1 MQIDLLFSN
10 QTNNFKLL
18 FSQLNFFP
26 ENMTQCLIDV
36 GYKSFCLD
44 KWILELPES
53 HGDVW
58 RMFMCKSL
66 TSLRWPHTSED
77 LIIEMRAL
85 YKYWANKFIQL
96 SHKDK

>member
-18 FSQLNFFP
+18 FSQLNFFL
-26 ENMTQCLIDV
+26 ESMAQCLIDV

-53 HGDVW
+53 HRDVW
-58 RMFMCKSL
+58 RTMFMYKSF
-66 TSLRWPHTSED
+66 TSLCSSYTGED
-77 LIIEMRAL
+77 LIIETL
-85 YKYWANKFIQL
+85 N
-96 SHKDK
+96 SV